1 MVASNFSMLWSTPL
15 QIIVALVFLFRTLG
29 VSVLSG
35 VAVMIFMMPM
45 NIVSAKL
52 GQTFQVIIC
61 FRCAETPFVNRF
73 S

>member
-35 VAVMIFMMPM
+35 VAVMIIMMPM
-45 NIVSAKL
+45 NIVSGKL
-52 GQTFQVIIC
+52 GQKFQVIIC
-61 FRCAETPFVNRF
+61 FRCGFPPL
-73 S
+73 